1 MTQVK
6 KLDDFRRETSEK
18 SRREEYMRRR
28 ARERF
33 FHFSMNRKT
42 DATYIAALER
52 LMSEKTLPQ
61 IMRDLLDQT
70 GETTQ

>member
-6 KLDDFRRETSEK
+6 KLDDFRRETREK

-42 DATYIAALER
+42 DAQYIEALER
-52 LMSEKTLPQ
+52 LMGEKTLPQ
-61 IMRDLLDQT
+61 IMRDLLDAT

>member
-1 MTQVK
+1 MTQMK
-6 KLDDFRRETSEK
+6 TIDQF
-18 SRREEYMRRR
+18 REETREKTRRLEYQNR
-28 ARERF
+28 RKHNRF
-33 FHFSMNRKT
+33 FHFAMNRKT

-52 LMSEKTLPQ
+52 LMGEKTLPQ